1 MADHQPK
8 AELKPE
14 VSRSATGD
22 LPWGRLA
29 LMQLAVLAV
38 VFFATAWWAHS
49 DWVTGQGRAL
59 ALPMHGVQGKLVRH
73 EPQRQV
79 FLPDASGQVAVAF
92 DTKPFLAVEKPQ
104 LEVQLPGNTGNR
116 QYRLAWVSDQ
126 SAEPH
131 YHLLN
136 QPLNGI
142 SLTDL
147 STVENWQ
154 GRITRLGLIIEP
166 LFPLGL
172 LGNNSQVVEIG
183 QARFPEATF
192 WQAVR
197 QQWHDWFN
205 WQPPRYG
212 SLNHLPYG
220 RQLPWFATPV
230 AVIGI
235 GCFLTFLLAF
245 WGIRRF
251 SCRISQ
257 RILFSV
263 LTASVLLV
271 LVSVPQAIHLSHWA
285 AQSDN
290 KPALLSF
297 TADETLLPVI
307 KAVVQQPGGDQK
319 IMLLADDYQ
328 ALRLYWYLLPRN
340 VMWFSGASEELF
352 EGLEGGEILLIPV
365 IRERLFNEVL
375 QRLQA
380 LGWKAQITRA
390 GDNWWL
396 IRSTH
401 RRQES

>member
-1 MADHQPK
+1 
-8 AELKPE
+8 
-14 VSRSATGD
+14 
-22 LPWGRLA
+22 
-29 LMQLAVLAV
+29 
-38 VFFATAWWAHS
+38 
-49 DWVTGQGRAL
+49 
-59 ALPMHGVQGKLVRH
+59 
-73 EPQRQV
+73 
-79 FLPDASGQVAVAF
+79 
-92 DTKPFLAVEKPQ
+92 
-104 LEVQLPGNTGNR
+104 VQLPGNTGNR
-116 QYRLAWVSDQ
+116 QYRLAWVTDQ

-142 SLTDL
+142 SLSDL

-154 GRITRLGLIIEP
+154 GRITRVGLIIEP

-172 LGNNSQVVEIG
+172 LGNNRQAVEIG

-235 GCFLTFLLAF
+235 GCFLAFLLAF
-245 WGIRRF
+245 WWT
-251 SCRISQ
+251 CRS
-257 RILFSV
+257 RYGTSHLILFSV
-263 LTASVLLV
+263 LTASVLMV
-271 LVSVPQAIHLSHWA
+271 LVSVPQATGLNHWA
-285 AQSDN
+285 AQSDT
-290 KPALLSF
+290 KPSLLTF

-319 IMLLADDYQ
+319 IVLLADDYE

-340 VMWFSGASEELF
+340 VMWLAGASEELF

-365 IRERLFNEVL
+365 IRERPFNL
-375 QRLQA
+375 AMQRLQM
-380 LGWKAQITRA
+380 LGWKAQITKA

-396 IRSTH
+396 IRLTH
-401 RRQES
+401 RRQGQ